1 MSGQYYHYTD
11 PHPAAAARPPPY
23 LDLGHMHHSSPS
35 ERSHLYLLLRAQAPP
50 PLFSPPVRP
59 CAWIFLCALPSSP
72 SSWCVREA
80 AGAKQVAA
88 SAVWLKTGS
97 AGWFARAPAAAIQP
111 SAHLVLAGGQSWP
124 GAGHRSPHLAA
135 AGGWAGEPLGTRRQ
149 VASS

>member
-23 LDLGHMHHSSPS
+23 LDLGHIHHSTPS